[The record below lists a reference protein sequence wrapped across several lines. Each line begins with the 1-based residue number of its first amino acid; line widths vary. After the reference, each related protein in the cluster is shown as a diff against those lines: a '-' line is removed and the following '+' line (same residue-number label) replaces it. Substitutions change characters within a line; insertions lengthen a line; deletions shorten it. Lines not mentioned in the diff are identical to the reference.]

1 MTSLTSS
8 APLAPIAYPRVS
20 GDNESNALP
29 PPPPLDPKH
38 DPTTDPENKNSVDEN
53 QVVDSKEHQDEP
65 TDQEPL
71 ARSAIRLPLCSRL
84 TPTPLRLSPSR
95 PRTFPTSS
103 TK

>member
-8 APLAPIAYPRVS
+8 APLAPIDYPRVS

-38 DPTTDPENKNSVDEN
+38 DPTTDPENKDEN
-53 QVVDSKEHQDEP
+53 QVVDSKEQQDEL

>member
-38 DPTTDPENKNSVDEN
+38 DPTTDPENKDEN
-53 QVVDSKEHQDEP
+53 QVVDSKEQQDEL